1 MLDSIIK
8 LLIGDMEEKRAY
20 KQLMKRVG
28 ALPEDY
34 RFAFRKIQHYMYSVG
49 PPGGDMAIFTDL
61 GMFTDLVDLLEASA
75 AEGKQVLDVIGND
88 VGAFCDEF
96 MSAAAAGNENS
107 RDKLNNEIME
117 KFNKRGDKDAG
128 TYQENDRG

>member
-20 KQLMKRVG
+20 KKLMKRVD

-34 RFAFRKIQHYMYSVG
+34 RFSFRKIQHYMYSVG
-49 PPGGDMAIFTDL
+49 PPGGDMTIFTDL
-61 GMFTDLVDLLEASA
+61 GMFADLVNLLEASA
-75 AEGKQVLDVIGND
+75 AEDKQVLDVIGND
-88 VGAFCDEF
+88 VGAFCDGF
-96 MSAAAAGNENS
+96 MRAAAAGNENS
-107 RDKLNNEIME
+107 RDKLNKEIMG
-117 KFNKRGDKDAG
+117 KFKREGDKDAG